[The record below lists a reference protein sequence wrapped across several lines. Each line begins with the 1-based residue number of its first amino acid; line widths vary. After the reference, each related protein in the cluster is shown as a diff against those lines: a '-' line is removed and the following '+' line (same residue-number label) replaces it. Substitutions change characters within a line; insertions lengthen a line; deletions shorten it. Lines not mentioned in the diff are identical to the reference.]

1 RYDSMVPLHIWIQA
15 ARLRTLPLA
24 FAVIALGTGLAFKIN
39 EYLHWGIF
47 ALAVFTAGA
56 YQILSNYANDLGDGL
71 RGTDD
76 HRTGEKRAIAS
87 GLITADQMKRAVNL
101 WTVLALFGGGG
112 LSFLAFQE
120 RIPLLVLFSLL
131 NVAAVL
137 AAKSYTMGPKPYAY
151 WGGGDF
157 FVFLFFG
164 LVGVLGSANL
174 YGTLH
179 WSFLF
184 PALVAGAYSAA
195 VLTLNNLRD
204 VETDAIAGKRTL
216 VVRFGYKWGRG
227 YFKALL
233 IIGNVLSLLFA
244 LYWAALDGNQYL
256 LLFHIAFGVL
266 LSRVVFIRFARA
278 RDSLALDA
286 LLKPMALMTLLY
298 CIGTALSLNL

>member
-1 RYDSMVPLHIWIQA
+1 MVPLHIWIQA

-76 HRTGEKRAIAS
+76 HRTDEKRAIAS

-164 LVGVLGSANL
+164 LVGVLGSAAL
-174 YGTLH
+174 YAPLH
-179 WSFLF
+179 GSFVL

-204 VETDAIAGKRTL
+204 VDTDAKAGKRTL
-216 VVRFGYKWGRG
+216 VVRMGKKWGRG
-227 YFKALL
+227 YFKGLL
-233 IIGNVLSLLFA
+233 MIGNVLSLVFA
-244 LYWAALDGNQYL
+244 LYWALLDGNQAL
-256 LLFHIAFGVL
+256 LVFHIFFGL
-266 LSRVVFIRFARA
+266 LISRVVFKPFTKAMEPME
-278 RDSLALDA
+278 LDQ
-286 LLKPMALMTLLY
+286 LLKPMAMMTLLF
-298 CIGTALSLNL
+298 CVGTAVALNM

>member
-1 RYDSMVPLHIWIQA
+1 MVPLHIWIQA

-87 GLITADQMKRAVNL
+87 GLITADQIKRAVNL

>member
-1 RYDSMVPLHIWIQA
+1 MVSLHIWIHA

-24 FAVIALGTGLAFKIN
+24 FAVIALGTGLAYKISDHV
-39 EYLHWGIF
+39 HWGIF
-47 ALAVFTAGA
+47 ALAVFTACA

-87 GLITADQMKRAVNL
+87 GLITADQMKRAVNI
-101 WTVLALFGGGG
+101 WTALALIGGAG

-120 RIPLLVLFSLL
+120 RGSLYLLFSLL

-164 LVGVLGSANL
+164 LIGVLGSASL
-174 YGTLH
+174 YGSLH

-204 VETDAIAGKRTL
+204 VETDAVAGKRTL
-216 VVRFGYKWGRG
+216 VVRFGYQWGRG

-233 IIGNVLSLLFA
+233 MIGNVLSLFFA
-244 LYWAALDGNQYL
+244 LYWAALDGNQFL
-256 LLFHIAFGVL
+256 LIFHIAYGVV

-278 RDSLALDA
+278 RDSVALDS
-286 LLKPMALMTLLY
+286 LLKPMALMTLVY
-298 CIGTALSLNL
+298 CLGTALALNF

>member
-1 RYDSMVPLHIWIQA
+1 MVPLHIWIQA

>member
-1 RYDSMVPLHIWIQA
+1 MVPLHIWIQA

-120 RIPLLVLFSLL
+120 RIPLLELFSLL

>member
-1 RYDSMVPLHIWIQA
+1 MVPLHIWIQA

-131 NVAAVL
+131 NFAAVL

-244 LYWAALDGNQYL
+244 LYWAVLDGNQYL

>member
-1 RYDSMVPLHIWIQA
+1 MVPLHIWIQA

-195 VLTLNNLRD
+195 VLTLYNLRD

-256 LLFHIAFGVL
+256 LIFHIAFGVI

-278 RDSLALDA
+278 RDSVALDT
-286 LLKPMALMTLLY
+286 LLKPMALMTLVY
-298 CIGTALSLNL
+298 CLGTALALNF

>member
-1 RYDSMVPLHIWIQA
+1 MVPLHIWIQA

-233 IIGNVLSLLFA
+233 INGNVLSLLFA

>member
-1 RYDSMVPLHIWIQA
+1 MVPLHIWIQA

-137 AAKSYTMGPKPYAY
+137 AAKSYTLGPKPYAY

>member
-1 RYDSMVPLHIWIQA
+1 MVPLHIWIQA

-87 GLITADQMKRAVNL
+87 GLITADQMKRAVHL
-101 WTVLALFGGGG
+101 WTALALIGGGG

-120 RIPLLVLFSLL
+120 RISLFILFSLL
-131 NVAAVL
+131 NIAAVL

-164 LVGVLGSANL
+164 LVGVLGSASL
-174 YGTLH
+174 YGSLH

-204 VETDAIAGKRTL
+204 VETDAVAGKRTL
-216 VVRFGYKWGRG
+216 AVRFGYQWGRG

-233 IIGNVLSLLFA
+233 MIGNVLSLVFA
-244 LYWAALDGNQYL
+244 LYWAALDGNQFL
-256 LLFHIAFGVL
+256 LIFHIAYGVV

-278 RDSLALDA
+278 RDSAALDS
-286 LLKPMALMTLLY
+286 LLKPMALMTLVY
-298 CIGTALSLNL
+298 CLGTALALNF

>member
-1 RYDSMVPLHIWIQA
+1 MVPLHIWIQA
-15 ARLRTLPLA
+15 ARLRSLPLA